1 MSDRGIE
8 TGYHWTSRI
17 SCDGQAEGS
26 SSFFH
31 SPEPAASG
39 HFAGAWR
46 LAYGERSSKRKR
58 GVPERRSLRGYSRGS
73 FHYPVD
79 LAVTVVKPEIGPR
92 WQLTTALT
100 FVF

>member
-1 MSDRGIE
+1 MIADE
-8 TGYHWTSRI
+8 TGSIGQPI

-26 SSFFH
+26 SFSIH
-31 SPEPAASG
+31 LNLRRAAISRAHGVSRMAKEAANGSEAFRSG
-39 HFAGAWR
+39 
-46 LAYGERSSKRKR
+46 E
-58 GVPERRSLRGYSRGS
+58 LRGYSCGS

-79 LAVTVVKPEIGPR
+79 GGHRREAEIGPR